1 MGIPIG
7 LIHSSVG
14 GSAIEW
20 WMSKEAL
27 ALCPGTTEKK
37 TEKNYNSAF
46 WNGMIYPLLRYKLI
60 GGLWYQGE
68 SNAGRHV
75 QYLCQFRAMVNEWRE
90 KFNNS
95 MYFISTQLAG
105 FENGDFINIRTTQ
118 FMLNFFVEKHSVAT
132 AIDLGH
138 PTDIHPK
145 NKRELGERM
154 ALIAESKLYQ
164 RQVVFSGPGM
174 SKVTV
179 ERQDTETVLRIDFLY
194 AEGGLGLKPSDN
206 CTACCNDRNNIFNIL
221 TEQGRVYNPQLII
234 QGDHVI
240 LRAPISKNEKIVQVR
255 HGWTKFP
262 QCVLVNLKTR
272 LPTPGSF
279 INIPPI

>member
-27 ALCPGTTEKK
+27 ALCPGSDAKS
-37 TEKNYNSAF
+37 EKNYNSAF
-46 WNGMIYPLLRYKLI
+46 WNGMIYPLLKYKLI

-68 SNAGRHV
+68 TNAGRPV
-75 QYLCQFRAMVNEWRE
+75 QYYCQFRAMITDWRL
-90 KFNNS
+90 KFKNT
-95 MYFISTQLAG
+95 MYMISTQLAG
-105 FENGDFINIRTTQ
+105 FESLDFTNIRATQ
-118 FMLNFFVEKHSVAT
+118 FMLNYHAPNHSMAT

-154 ALIAESKLYQ
+154 ALIAESKIYKQ
-164 RQVVFSGPGM
+164 NVVFSGPVF
-174 SKVTV
+174 SKVTIQ
-179 ERQDTETVLRIDFLY
+179 RQDTETVLKCDFSF
-194 AEGGLGLKPSDN
+194 AEGGLGLKPTDN
-206 CTACCNDRNNIFNIL
+206 CTTCCNDRNNIFNIV
-221 TEQGRVYNPQLII
+221 TFEGKNYNPQFEI
-234 QGDHVI
+234 QNDHVI
-240 LRAPISKNEKIVQVR
+240 LRAPITKDEKIVQVR

-262 QCVLVNLKTR
+262 QCVLFNPRTK
-272 LPTPGSF
+272 LPVSGSF
-279 INIPPI
+279 TPIE